1 MDLHNQYLH
10 LQGVDPDLLGHRFV
24 DNQVH
29 KGYHHSLDPGL
40 FHSLLEVVTL
50 VNM

>member
-40 FHSLLEVVTL
+40 FHPLLEVVTL